1 MVLTWI
7 ILIPAIG
14 GILAWIL
21 ARWSASAARW
31 ISLLAMAVT
40 FVIAISLWI
49 QHPVTSF
56 GSVIAEQ
63 RVVWVPQFGI
73 SYHLAMDG
81 LSLLL
86 VLLTTLLGTISVA
99 ASWKEVTDRVG
110 AYHFSMLL
118 LLTGILGVFLAL
130 DLFLFYFF
138 WELMLVP
145 MYFLIGLWG
154 HEDRMRAAIKF
165 FLFTFISGLFMLIA
179 IIGLVIVHRSA
190 TGVYTFDYSAL
201 LGTPM
206 ASRTA
211 FWLMMG
217 FFTAFAV
224 KLPAFLVHTWLPD
237 AHTEAPTAGSVILAG
252 LMLKTGAYGML
263 RFAIPLFP
271 DASSTLVPAAMII
284 GVAGIIYG
292 AILAFAQ
299 RDFKRMVAYTS
310 VSHMGFVLLGI
321 YAGTRIALQGAIVEI
336 LAHGL
341 ATGALFLI
349 VGMIQE
355 RTHTR
360 DFQRLGGL
368 WESMPKLGGFT
379 LFFALAALGLPGMGN
394 FVGEFLVLLG
404 TFQVSV
410 PLAVVGTLG
419 FVFSVVYAL
428 RLVQLSVLGPNENNW
443 RLPNLSPR
451 EVAILGILAA
461 LVLWLG
467 LYPQPILNT
476 AKPFITHLSAEALAK
491 SDHSSLITEVG
502 K

>member
-49 QHPVTSF
+49 QHPVTAF
-56 GSVIAEQ
+56 GQVIAEQ
-63 RVVWVPQFGI
+63 RVPWVPQFGI
-73 SYHLAMDG
+73 SYHLSMDG

-99 ASWKEVTDRVG
+99 ASWKEITDRVG
-110 AYHFSMLL
+110 AFHFSMLL
-118 LLTGILGVFLAL
+118 LLAGILGVFLAL

-154 HEDRMRAAIKF
+154 HEDRIRAAIKF

-190 TGVYTFDYSAL
+190 TGVYTFDYSTL
-201 LGTPM
+201 LGTAMP
-206 ASRTA
+206 ARTA

-271 DASSTLVPAAMII
+271 AASTTLVPAAMII

-292 AILAFAQ
+292 AIIAFAQ

-349 VGMIQE
+349 VGMVQE

-368 WESMPKLGGFT
+368 WETMPKLGGFT

-443 RLPNLSPR
+443 RLPNLSAR

-461 LVLWLG
+461 LILWLG
-467 LYPQPILNT
+467 LCPQRVLNT
-476 AKPFITHLSAEALAK
+476 ASPFTNHK
-491 SDHSSLITEVG
+491 SLITEVG

>member
-1 MVLTWI
+1 MILTWI
-7 ILIPAIG
+7 IIIPAIG

-21 ARWSASAARW
+21 ARWSTSAARW
-31 ISLLAMAVT
+31 ISLLAMVVT
-40 FVIAISLWI
+40 FVMAVALWI
-49 QHPVTSF
+49 QHPVTAF

-63 RVVWVPQFGI
+63 KVVWVPQFGI
-73 SYHLAMDG
+73 SYHLSMDG
-81 LSLLL
+81 LSLLM

-99 ASWKEVTDRVG
+99 ASWKEITDHVG
-110 AYHFSMLL
+110 AFHFSMLL

-154 HEDRMRAAIKF
+154 HEDRIRAAIKF
-165 FLFTFISGLFMLIA
+165 FLFTFLSGLFMLIA
-179 IIGLVIVHRSA
+179 IIGLVIVHGRA

-201 LGTPM
+201 LGTAMP
-206 ASRTA
+206 ARTA

-224 KLPAFLVHTWLPD
+224 KLPTFLVHTWLPD

-271 DASSTLVPAAMII
+271 YVSSALAPAAMII

-321 YAGTRIALQGAIVEI
+321 YAGTRIALQGAIIEI

-341 ATGALFLI
+341 STGALFLI
-349 VGMIQE
+349 VGMVQE

-368 WESMPKLGGFT
+368 WETMPKLGGFT

-394 FVGEFLVLLG
+394 FIGEFLVLLG
-404 TFQVSV
+404 TFQVNV

-428 RLVQLSVLGPNENNW
+428 RLVQLSVHGPNEHNW
-443 RLPNLSPR
+443 RLPNLSAR

-467 LYPQPILNT
+467 LYPQPILST
-476 AKPFITHLSAEALAK
+476 SSAFT
-491 SDHSSLITEVG
+491 DHASRITEVG
-502 K
+502 R